1 MELQQ
6 QWCANQRC
14 PDFGKVDAGNIHVF
28 SYVENRCYCTTCL
41 HTFSADKGTLF
52 ETLRS
57 THSVVIDAVAL
68 LNERNSLRA
77 IERLKQH
84 SPNRL
89 LHWLDLAGQHAA
101 AVSAYFIQDLHL
113 TQVQIDELWT
123 FVKKNKNTFA
133 RMIRLML
140 AICGSGVRWHCP
152 AGCVWSAT

>member
-6 QWCANQRC
+6 QWCANKQC
-14 PDFGKVDAGNIHVF
+14 PDFGKVESGNIHVF
-28 SYVENRCYCTTCL
+28 SYVESRCYCTTCL

-52 ETLRS
+52 ETLR
-57 THSVVIDAVAL
+57 TVHSEVIDAVAL

-77 IERLKQH
+77 IERLKHH

-89 LHWLDLAGQHAA
+89 LHWLGLAGQQAA
-101 AVSAYFIQDLHL
+101 AVCAYFIRDLHL

-133 RMIRLML
+133 PTTHLML
-140 AICGSGVRWHCP
+140 AICGSGVHWHCP
-152 AGCVWSAT
+152 VAYVWSAT